1 MNEGE
6 PFYAK
11 YDRRHDVSI
20 NLSYEILRNKLT
32 VSAIWVYATG
42 NAMTVPLGFYLF
54 NGSMVQEYSRRNE
67 YRMAP
72 YHRLDISVDW
82 QIAKRKHFE
91 TSLNFSIYNLYN
103 RKNPFF
109 IFYETNTNVDVSQ
122 GTFEVET
129 KAYQMSLVPIMPSIT
144 WNFKIK

>member
-1 MNEGE
+1 
-6 PFYAK
+6 
-11 YDRRHDVSI
+11 
-20 NLSYEILRNKLT
+20 
-32 VSAIWVYATG
+32 
-42 NAMTVPLGFYLF
+42 
-54 NGSMVQEYSRRNE
+54 
-67 YRMAP
+67 MAP